1 MRSSAQERLLGAAV
15 EEALRDPGFHWPLR
29 RALEEAVPKRQ
40 RRRAPP
46 AIDRFAAYERGGEVA
61 LRGMLVSPDLDQL
74 KDVVAHHQMDRA
86 RLGRKWQRR
95 ERLVDLIVAQTT
107 SRAHKGEAFLR

>member
-1 MRSSAQERLLGAAV
+1 MTIRAQEQLL
-15 EEALRDPGFHWPLR
+15 EEAVAEAVRDPAFGRALR
-29 RALEEAVPKRQ
+29 RALDAAVPKKP

-46 AIDRFAAYERGGEVA
+46 AVDPFAAYQRGGEAAVREALVA
-61 LRGMLVSPDLDQL
+61 LDLEQL

-86 RLGRKWQRR
+86 KLAMKWQMP
-95 ERLVDLIVAQTT
+95 ERLVDLIVAQTA